1 MASTRTANDQG
12 YDISQWYDSRPAKI
26 GWLSM
31 LAVIVFWLLYQRTY
45 GYSHGLDSMTPE
57 FDSIWMGLW
66 RFNILANAVF
76 FTVTIG
82 WIWMT
87 RDRNLADL
95 NPKLE
100 LKRYFYWLGWLA
112 CYVFGV
118 YFAGS
123 LTLEQDAAWHQVII
137 RDTSFTASHIVAFYG
152 TFPLYITCGVASYLY
167 AQTRLPLYAQAT
179 SFPLVAAIVGPMF
192 ILPNVGLNEWG
203 HAFWFVDEM
212 FAAPLHWGF
221 VALGWCG
228 LFGAA
233 GGVAAQTVSRMSN
246 LADVIWNNAPKSI
259 LDPFSSQVAAANASN
274 ARSGY

>member
-1 MASTRTANDQG
+1 MASTTRDQG

-26 GWLSM
+26 GWLAM
-31 LAVIVFWLLYQRTY
+31 VGVIVFWLLYQRAF

-57 FDSIWMGLW
+57 FDSVWMGLW
-66 RFNILANAVF
+66 RFNILANATF
-76 FTVTIG
+76 FAVAIG

-95 NPKLE
+95 DPKLE
-100 LKRYFYWLGWLA
+100 LKRYFYWMGWLA
-112 CYVFGV
+112 CYMLGV

-152 TFPLYITCGVASYLY
+152 TFPLYITCAVASYLY
-167 AQTRLPLYAQAT
+167 AQTRLPLYARAT
-179 SFPLVAAIVGPMF
+179 SFPLVAAVVGPMF

-221 VALGWCG
+221 VSLGWCG

-259 LDPFSSQVAAANASN
+259 LDPFSSQITTSSAH
-274 ARSGY
+274 SGY

>member
-26 GWLSM
+26 GWLAM
-31 LAVIVFWLLYQRTY
+31 LGVIVFWLLYQRAY

-57 FDSIWMGLW
+57 FDSVWMGLW
-66 RFNILANAVF
+66 RFNILANATF
-76 FTVTIG
+76 FAVAIG

-95 NPKLE
+95 DPKLE
-100 LKRYFYWLGWLA
+100 LKRYFYWMGWLA
-112 CYVFGV
+112 CYMFGV

-152 TFPLYITCGVASYLY
+152 TFPLYITCAVASYLY
-167 AQTRLPLYAQAT
+167 AQTRLPLYAKAT
-179 SFPLVAAIVGPMF
+179 SFPLVAAVVGPMF

-259 LDPFSSQVAAANASN
+259 LDPFSSQITTST

>member
-1 MASTRTANDQG
+1 MTSTTSDQG

-31 LAVIVFWLLYQRTY
+31 VGIIIFWLLYQRVH

-57 FDSIWMGLW
+57 FESVWMGLW
-66 RFNILANAVF
+66 RFNILANASF
-76 FTVTIG
+76 FAVAIG

-100 LKRYFYWLGWLA
+100 LKRYFYWMGWLA
-112 CYVFGV
+112 CYMLGV

-152 TFPLYITCGVASYLY
+152 TFPLYITCAVASYLY

-179 SFPLVAAIVGPMF
+179 SFPLVAAVVGPMF

-221 VALGWCG
+221 VSLGWFG
-228 LFGAA
+228 LFGGA

-259 LDPFSSQVAAANASN
+259 LDPFSSQIATSS